1 MTPYDFCLPV
11 NLVVLELK
19 VGYDMCAF
27 IGIFSSLFW
36 GVTLQGTGRGFKP
49 SAAVFTPYSSKDAP
63 VA

>member
-19 VGYDMCAF
+19 VGYNMCAF

-36 GVTLQGTGRGFKP
+36 GCQIESRSGENACGRRSVIQKY
-49 SAAVFTPYSSKDAP
+49 AQV
-63 VA
+63 